1 MSGSQTAPAAH
12 WTRPSTERK
21 GPRRS
26 AATIYRT
33 SDHPERNLGGVTL
46 ASSEDAA
53 VAAVR
58 MAYRIADAQI
68 ERSTRL
74 ANRLKGAGDRATG
87 GDSGREAVDAASRL
101 VNNALLSG
109 LAWIEALAAPDDG
122 LASRL
127 AAAQIKAV
135 RAAVFARGQD
145 QGNAPQEAPGQPMAQ
160 PSAPVQPRK
169 TAAAATASAI
179 GNVEVVLKGEPSK
192 RRAVRIVSWELEK
205 APAADVYFHC
215 VSGSANAAILKG
227 TVVADGKRGAQPVL
241 TMDQL
246 PPKAPAGVWRA
257 AVCDDDGVQHGVIE
271 VSI

>member
-1 MSGSQTAPAAH
+1 MSGSQTSPAAH

-33 SDHPERNLGGVTL
+33 PDHPERNLGGVTL

-127 AAAQIKAV
+127 VAAQIKAV

-145 QGNAPQEAPGQPMAQ
+145 QGGASQEAPSQQAAQ
-160 PSAPVQPRK
+160 PTPPVQPK
-169 TAAAATASAI
+169 TAASVPASAI
-179 GNVEVVLKGEPSK
+179 GNVKVVFKGEPSK

-215 VSGSANAAILKG
+215 VSGSATAAILKG
-227 TVVADGKRGAQPVL
+227 TVVADGERGAQPVL

-246 PPKAPAGVWRA
+246 PPKAPAGIWRA
-257 AVCDDDGVQHGVIE
+257 AVCDDNGVQHGVIE